1 MGKGIVADVNGH
13 RVAVG
18 NECMME
24 AEGATL
30 HPCKRCEGHAGTVVH
45 VAIDGRYAGHVVISD
60 QVKADASEALRALR
74 QLGVKQTVMLTGDK
88 EAVARQVAQQVGIDS
103 YAAELLPAD
112 KVDRVERLIQQSQEK
127 APLLCRR
134 WYQRCPSV
142 GTRRCRNCHGRHGLR
157 CCY

>member
-1 MGKGIVADVNGH
+1 MGDGCTTSHVHEVVGKGIVADVNDH

-18 NECMME
+18 NERMME
-24 AEGATL
+24 AEGAAL

-127 APLLCRR
+127 APSLLSAMVSTMPQY
-134 WYQRCPSV
+134 WHAQM
-142 GTRRCRNCHGRHGLR
+142 
-157 CCY
+157 

>member
-18 NECMME
+18 NERMME

-112 KVDRVERLIQQSQEK
+112 KVDRVERLIEQQSQEK
-127 APLLCRR
+127 APLLLSAMVSTMPQC
-134 WYQRCPSV
+134 WHAQM
-142 GTRRCRNCHGRHGLR
+142 
-157 CCY
+157 